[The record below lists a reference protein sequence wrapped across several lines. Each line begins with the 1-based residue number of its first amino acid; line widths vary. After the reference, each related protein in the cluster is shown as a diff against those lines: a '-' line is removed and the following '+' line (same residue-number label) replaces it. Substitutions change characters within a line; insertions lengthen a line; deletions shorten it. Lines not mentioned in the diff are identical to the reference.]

1 MVGIC
6 LPGNLPLQY
15 RRTAPG
21 QVHRPQQRN
30 RRAPGAG
37 RVAWGDLPA
46 VPGGSRADRQHRRA
60 VRAALHRARRG
71 GHPPP
76 ARGIRRPCFG
86 EHPVV
91 PAGPGDR
98 AGRQHHCRDLSGV
111 PCQPGCTG
119 PAVEGAVMQIAPI
132 LAALKKH
139 RMATFLIATEIAL
152 ACAVLCNALYLVTER
167 VRLSHVKSGVDED
180 RLVAITLDGVTDDQA
195 ADLAPRLRQRLAQ
208 LPGVESVSVAN
219 ATPFGPQA
227 GEMGFRIDPNDPVFH
242 LQGHFYL
249 GDANFAKTLGLRL
262 VSGRWFTLDDYAHAD
277 GCLPKTS
284 VVLVDADYAAK
295 LWPGQDPLGKLV
307 LSGNQ
312 TMHVVGLLARLVRP
326 NPSPFATTNAFLM
339 PTLPGTGLASVYLL
353 RTVPGHA
360 EEVFRRATAAIS
372 RDERG
377 VIINAQASGP
387 LATLRDAYFANTRS
401 MAMMMVGVIAAL
413 LLVSALGIVGLASFW
428 VQQRR

>member
-1 MVGIC
+1 
-6 LPGNLPLQY
+6 
-15 RRTAPG
+15 
-21 QVHRPQQRN
+21 
-30 RRAPGAG
+30 
-37 RVAWGDLPA
+37 
-46 VPGGSRADRQHRRA
+46 
-60 VRAALHRARRG
+60 
-71 GHPPP
+71 
-76 ARGIRRPCFG
+76 
-86 EHPVV
+86 
-91 PAGPGDR
+91 
-98 AGRQHHCRDLSGV
+98 
-111 PCQPGCTG
+111 
-119 PAVEGAVMQIAPI
+119 MQIAPI

-139 RMATFLIATEIAL
+139 RMATFLIAMEIAL

-167 VRLSHVKSGVDED
+167 VRLSHVQSGVDED
-180 RLVAITLDGVTDDQA
+180 RLVAITLDGVTDEQA

-249 GDANFAKTLGLRL
+249 GDANFARTLGLRL
-262 VSGRWFTLDDYAHAD
+262 VSGRWFTLDDYAHVD
-277 GCLPKTS
+277 GFLPKTS

-295 LWPGQDPLGKLV
+295 LWPGQDPLGKVV

-312 TMHVVGLLARLVRP
+312 TMRVVGLLARLVRP
-326 NPSPFATTNAFLM
+326 NPSPFATSNAFLM

-360 EEVFRRATAAIS
+360 EEVFRHATSAIS

-428 VQQRR
+428 VQQRRQQIGIRRAIGATRRDILHYFQLENFLIVGGGIVVGMVLAYVLSAVLMKQYELPLLPAYYLPYGALILWLLGQLAVLGPARRAAAVPPVVATRNI

>member
-1 MVGIC
+1 
-6 LPGNLPLQY
+6 
-15 RRTAPG
+15 
-21 QVHRPQQRN
+21 
-30 RRAPGAG
+30 
-37 RVAWGDLPA
+37 
-46 VPGGSRADRQHRRA
+46 
-60 VRAALHRARRG
+60 
-71 GHPPP
+71 
-76 ARGIRRPCFG
+76 
-86 EHPVV
+86 
-91 PAGPGDR
+91 
-98 AGRQHHCRDLSGV
+98 
-111 PCQPGCTG
+111 
-119 PAVEGAVMQIAPI
+119 MQIAPI

-139 RMATFLIATEIAL
+139 RMATFLIAMEIAL

-167 VRLSHVKSGVDED
+167 VRLSHVQSGVDED

-195 ADLAPRLRQRLAQ
+195 ADLAPRLSQRLAQ

-262 VSGRWFTLDDYAHAD
+262 VSGRWFTLDDYAHVD
-277 GCLPKTS
+277 GFLPKTS

-295 LWPGQDPLGKLV
+295 LWPGQDPLGKVV

-312 TMHVVGLLARLVRP
+312 TMRVVGLLARLVRP

-353 RTVPGHA
+353 RTVPGQA

-428 VQQRR
+428 VQQRRQQIGIRRAIGATRGDILRYFQLENFLIVGGGIVVGMMLAYVLSAVLMKQYELPLLPAYYLPYGALILWLLGQLAVLGPARRAAAVPPVVATRNI

>member
-1 MVGIC
+1 
-6 LPGNLPLQY
+6 
-15 RRTAPG
+15 
-21 QVHRPQQRN
+21 
-30 RRAPGAG
+30 
-37 RVAWGDLPA
+37 
-46 VPGGSRADRQHRRA
+46 
-60 VRAALHRARRG
+60 
-71 GHPPP
+71 
-76 ARGIRRPCFG
+76 
-86 EHPVV
+86 
-91 PAGPGDR
+91 
-98 AGRQHHCRDLSGV
+98 
-111 PCQPGCTG
+111 
-119 PAVEGAVMQIAPI
+119 MQIAPI

-139 RMATFLIATEIAL
+139 RMATFLIAMEIAL

-167 VRLSHVKSGVDED
+167 VRLSHVQSGVDED

-195 ADLAPRLRQRLAQ
+195 ADLAPRLSQRLAQ

-249 GDANFAKTLGLRL
+249 GDANFARTLGLRL
-262 VSGRWFTLDDYAHAD
+262 VSGRWFTLDDYAHVD
-277 GCLPKTS
+277 GFLPKTS

-295 LWPGQDPLGKLV
+295 LWPGQDPLGKVV

-312 TMHVVGLLARLVRP
+312 TMRVVGVLARLVRP
-326 NPSPFATTNAFLM
+326 NPSPFATSNAFLM

-353 RTVPGHA
+353 RTAPGHA
-360 EEVFRRATAAIS
+360 EEVFRHATSAIS

-428 VQQRR
+428 VQQRRQQIGIRRAIGATRGDILRYFQLENFLIVGGGIVVGMVLAYVLSAVLMKQYELPLLPAYYLPYGALILWLLGQLAVLGPARRAAAVPPVVATRNI

>member
-1 MVGIC
+1 
-6 LPGNLPLQY
+6 
-15 RRTAPG
+15 
-21 QVHRPQQRN
+21 
-30 RRAPGAG
+30 
-37 RVAWGDLPA
+37 
-46 VPGGSRADRQHRRA
+46 
-60 VRAALHRARRG
+60 
-71 GHPPP
+71 
-76 ARGIRRPCFG
+76 
-86 EHPVV
+86 
-91 PAGPGDR
+91 
-98 AGRQHHCRDLSGV
+98 
-111 PCQPGCTG
+111 
-119 PAVEGAVMQIAPI
+119 MQIAPI

-139 RMATFLIATEIAL
+139 RMATFLIAMEIAL

-167 VRLSHVKSGVDED
+167 VRLSHVQSGVDED

-262 VSGRWFTLDDYAHAD
+262 VSGRWFTLDDYAHVD
-277 GCLPKTS
+277 GFLPKTS

-295 LWPGQDPLGKLV
+295 LWPGQDPLGKVV

-312 TMHVVGLLARLVRP
+312 TLRVVGLLARLVRP

-387 LATLRDAYFANTRS
+387 LVTLRDAYFANTRS

-428 VQQRR
+428 VQQRRQQIGIRRAIGATRRDILHYFQLENFLIVGGGIVVGMVLAYVLSAVLMKQYELPLLPAYYLPYGALILWLLGQLAVLGPARRAAAVPPVVATRNI

>member
-1 MVGIC
+1 
-6 LPGNLPLQY
+6 
-15 RRTAPG
+15 
-21 QVHRPQQRN
+21 
-30 RRAPGAG
+30 
-37 RVAWGDLPA
+37 
-46 VPGGSRADRQHRRA
+46 
-60 VRAALHRARRG
+60 
-71 GHPPP
+71 
-76 ARGIRRPCFG
+76 
-86 EHPVV
+86 
-91 PAGPGDR
+91 
-98 AGRQHHCRDLSGV
+98 
-111 PCQPGCTG
+111 
-119 PAVEGAVMQIAPI
+119 MQIAPI

-139 RMATFLIATEIAL
+139 RMATFLIAMEIAL

-167 VRLSHVKSGVDED
+167 VRLSHVQSGVDED

-195 ADLAPRLRQRLAQ
+195 ADLAPRLSQRLAQ
-208 LPGVESVSVAN
+208 LAGVESVSVAN

-262 VSGRWFTLDDYAHAD
+262 VSGRWFTLDDYAHVD
-277 GCLPKTS
+277 GFLPKTS

-295 LWPGQDPLGKLV
+295 LWPGQDPLGKVV

-312 TMHVVGLLARLVRP
+312 TMRVVGLLARLVRP

-353 RTVPGHA
+353 RTVPGQA

-428 VQQRR
+428 VQQRCQQIGIRRAIGATRGDILRYFQLENFLIVGGGIVVGMMLAYVLSAVLMKQYELPLLPAYYLPYGALILWLLGQLAVLGPARRAAAVPPVVATRNI

>member
-1 MVGIC
+1 
-6 LPGNLPLQY
+6 
-15 RRTAPG
+15 
-21 QVHRPQQRN
+21 
-30 RRAPGAG
+30 
-37 RVAWGDLPA
+37 
-46 VPGGSRADRQHRRA
+46 
-60 VRAALHRARRG
+60 
-71 GHPPP
+71 
-76 ARGIRRPCFG
+76 
-86 EHPVV
+86 
-91 PAGPGDR
+91 
-98 AGRQHHCRDLSGV
+98 
-111 PCQPGCTG
+111 
-119 PAVEGAVMQIAPI
+119 MQIAPI

-139 RMATFLIATEIAL
+139 RMATFLIAMEIAL

-167 VRLSHVKSGVDED
+167 VRLSHVQSGVDED

-195 ADLAPRLRQRLAQ
+195 ADLAPRLSQRLAQ
-208 LPGVESVSVAN
+208 LAGVESVSVAN

-262 VSGRWFTLDDYAHAD
+262 VSGRWFTLDDYAHVD
-277 GCLPKTS
+277 GFLPKTS

-295 LWPGQDPLGKLV
+295 LWPGQDPLGKVV

-312 TMHVVGLLARLVRP
+312 TMRVVGLLARLVRP

-353 RTVPGHA
+353 RTVPGQA

-428 VQQRR
+428 VQQRRQQIGIRRAIGATRGDILRYFQLENFLIVGGGIVVGMMLAYVLSAVLMKQYELPLLPAYYLPYGALILWLLGQLAVLGPARRAAAVPPVVATRNI

>member
-1 MVGIC
+1 
-6 LPGNLPLQY
+6 
-15 RRTAPG
+15 
-21 QVHRPQQRN
+21 
-30 RRAPGAG
+30 
-37 RVAWGDLPA
+37 
-46 VPGGSRADRQHRRA
+46 
-60 VRAALHRARRG
+60 
-71 GHPPP
+71 
-76 ARGIRRPCFG
+76 
-86 EHPVV
+86 
-91 PAGPGDR
+91 
-98 AGRQHHCRDLSGV
+98 
-111 PCQPGCTG
+111 
-119 PAVEGAVMQIAPI
+119 MQIAPI

-139 RMATFLIATEIAL
+139 RMATFLIAMEIAL

-167 VRLSHVKSGVDED
+167 VRLSHVQSGVDED

-249 GDANFAKTLGLRL
+249 GDANFARTLGLRL
-262 VSGRWFTLDDYAHAD
+262 VSGRWFTLDDYAHVD
-277 GCLPKTS
+277 GFLPKTS

-295 LWPGQDPLGKLV
+295 LWPGQDPLGKVV

-312 TMHVVGLLARLVRP
+312 TMRVVGVLARLVRP
-326 NPSPFATTNAFLM
+326 NPSPFATSNAFLM

-353 RTVPGHA
+353 RTAPGHA
-360 EEVFRRATAAIS
+360 DEVFRDATTAIS
-372 RDERG
+372 HDERG

-387 LATLRDAYFANTRS
+387 LEKLRDAYFANTRS

-428 VQQRR
+428 VQQRRQQIGIRRAIGATRRDILHYFQLENFLIVGGGIVVGMALAYVLSAVLMKQYELPLLPAYYLPYGALTLWLLGQLAVLGPARRAAAVPPVVATRNI

>member
-1 MVGIC
+1 
-6 LPGNLPLQY
+6 
-15 RRTAPG
+15 
-21 QVHRPQQRN
+21 
-30 RRAPGAG
+30 
-37 RVAWGDLPA
+37 
-46 VPGGSRADRQHRRA
+46 
-60 VRAALHRARRG
+60 
-71 GHPPP
+71 
-76 ARGIRRPCFG
+76 
-86 EHPVV
+86 
-91 PAGPGDR
+91 
-98 AGRQHHCRDLSGV
+98 
-111 PCQPGCTG
+111 
-119 PAVEGAVMQIAPI
+119 MQIAPI

-139 RMATFLIATEIAL
+139 RMATFLIAMEIAL

-167 VRLSHVKSGVDED
+167 VRLSHVQSGVDED

-249 GDANFAKTLGLRL
+249 GDSNFARTLGLRL
-262 VSGRWFTLDDYAHAD
+262 VSGRWFTLDDYAHVD
-277 GCLPKTS
+277 GFLPKTS

-295 LWPGQDPLGKLV
+295 LWPGQDPLGKVV

-312 TMHVVGLLARLVRP
+312 TMRVVGLLARLVRP
-326 NPSPFATTNAFLM
+326 NPSPFATSNAFLM

-360 EEVFRRATAAIS
+360 EEVFRHATSAIS

-428 VQQRR
+428 VQQRRQQIGIRRAIGATRRDILHYFQLENFLIVGGGIAVGMVLAYVLSAVLMKQYELPLLPVYYLPYGALILWLLGQLAVLGPARRAAAVPPVVATRNI

>member
-1 MVGIC
+1 
-6 LPGNLPLQY
+6 
-15 RRTAPG
+15 
-21 QVHRPQQRN
+21 
-30 RRAPGAG
+30 
-37 RVAWGDLPA
+37 
-46 VPGGSRADRQHRRA
+46 
-60 VRAALHRARRG
+60 
-71 GHPPP
+71 
-76 ARGIRRPCFG
+76 
-86 EHPVV
+86 
-91 PAGPGDR
+91 
-98 AGRQHHCRDLSGV
+98 
-111 PCQPGCTG
+111 
-119 PAVEGAVMQIAPI
+119 MQIAPI

-139 RMATFLIATEIAL
+139 RMATFLIAMEIAL

-167 VRLSHVKSGVDED
+167 VRLSHVQSGVDED

-249 GDANFAKTLGLRL
+249 GDANFARTLGLRL
-262 VSGRWFTLDDYAHAD
+262 VSGRWFTLDDYAHVD
-277 GCLPKTS
+277 GFLPKTS

-295 LWPGQDPLGKLV
+295 LWPGQDPLGKVV

-312 TMHVVGLLARLVRP
+312 TMRVVGVLARLVRP
-326 NPSPFATTNAFLM
+326 NPSPFATSNAFLM

-353 RTVPGHA
+353 RTAPGHA
-360 EEVFRRATAAIS
+360 DEVFRDATSAIS
-372 RDERG
+372 HDERG

-387 LATLRDAYFANTRS
+387 LEKLRDAYFANTRS

-428 VQQRR
+428 VQQRRQQIGIRRAIGATRRDILHYFQLENFLIVGGGIVVGMALAYVLSAVLMKQYELPLLPAYYLPYGALTLWLLGQLAVLGPARRAAAVPPVVATRNI

>member
-1 MVGIC
+1 
-6 LPGNLPLQY
+6 
-15 RRTAPG
+15 
-21 QVHRPQQRN
+21 
-30 RRAPGAG
+30 
-37 RVAWGDLPA
+37 
-46 VPGGSRADRQHRRA
+46 
-60 VRAALHRARRG
+60 
-71 GHPPP
+71 
-76 ARGIRRPCFG
+76 
-86 EHPVV
+86 
-91 PAGPGDR
+91 
-98 AGRQHHCRDLSGV
+98 
-111 PCQPGCTG
+111 
-119 PAVEGAVMQIAPI
+119 MQIAPI

-167 VRLSHVKSGVDED
+167 VRLSHVQSGVDED

-262 VSGRWFTLDDYAHAD
+262 VSGRWFTLDDYAHVD
-277 GCLPKTS
+277 GFLPKTS

-312 TMHVVGLLARLVRP
+312 TMRVVGLLARLVRP

-428 VQQRR
+428 VQQRRQQIGIRRAIGATRGDILRYFQLENFLIVGGGIVVGMMLAYVLSAVLMKQYELPLLPAYYLPYGALILWLLGQLAVLGPARRAAAVPPVVATRNI

>member
-1 MVGIC
+1 
-6 LPGNLPLQY
+6 
-15 RRTAPG
+15 
-21 QVHRPQQRN
+21 
-30 RRAPGAG
+30 
-37 RVAWGDLPA
+37 
-46 VPGGSRADRQHRRA
+46 
-60 VRAALHRARRG
+60 
-71 GHPPP
+71 
-76 ARGIRRPCFG
+76 
-86 EHPVV
+86 
-91 PAGPGDR
+91 
-98 AGRQHHCRDLSGV
+98 
-111 PCQPGCTG
+111 
-119 PAVEGAVMQIAPI
+119 MQIAPI

-139 RMATFLIATEIAL
+139 RLATFLIAMEIAL

-167 VRLSHVKSGVDED
+167 VRLSQVQSGVDED

-227 GEMGFRIDPNDPVFH
+227 GEMGFRIDPNDPVFR

-249 GDANFAKTLGLRL
+249 GDANFARTLGLRL
-262 VSGRWFTLDDYAHAD
+262 VSGRWFTPDDYAHVD
-277 GCLPKTS
+277 GFLPKTS

-295 LWPGQDPLGKLV
+295 LWPGQDPLGKVV

-312 TMHVVGLLARLVRP
+312 TMRVVGVLARLVRP
-326 NPSPFATTNAFLM
+326 NPSPFATSNAFLM

-353 RTVPGHA
+353 RTAPGHA
-360 EEVFRRATAAIS
+360 DEVFRDATSAIS
-372 RDERG
+372 HDERG

-387 LATLRDAYFANTRS
+387 LEKLRDAYFANTRS

-428 VQQRR
+428 VQQRRQQIGIRRAIGATRRDILHYFQLENFLIVGGGIVVGMVLAYVLSAVLMKQYELPLLPAYYLPYGALTLWLLGQLAVLGPARRAAAVPPVVATRNI

>member
-1 MVGIC
+1 
-6 LPGNLPLQY
+6 
-15 RRTAPG
+15 
-21 QVHRPQQRN
+21 
-30 RRAPGAG
+30 
-37 RVAWGDLPA
+37 
-46 VPGGSRADRQHRRA
+46 
-60 VRAALHRARRG
+60 
-71 GHPPP
+71 
-76 ARGIRRPCFG
+76 
-86 EHPVV
+86 
-91 PAGPGDR
+91 
-98 AGRQHHCRDLSGV
+98 
-111 PCQPGCTG
+111 
-119 PAVEGAVMQIAPI
+119 MQIAPI

-139 RMATFLIATEIAL
+139 RMATFLIAMEIAL

-167 VRLSHVKSGVDED
+167 VRLSHVQSGVDED

-262 VSGRWFTLDDYAHAD
+262 VSGRWFTLDDYAHVD
-277 GCLPKTS
+277 GFLPKTS

-295 LWPGQDPLGKLV
+295 LWPGQDPLGKVV

-312 TMHVVGLLARLVRP
+312 TLRVVGLLARLVRP

-387 LATLRDAYFANTRS
+387 LVTLRDAYFANTRS

-428 VQQRR
+428 VQQRRQQIGIRRAIGATRRDILHYFQLENFLIVGGGIVVGMVLAYVLSAVLMKQYEMPLLPAYYLPYGALILWLLGQLAVLGPARRAAAVPPVVATRNI